1 MTNSSNRT
9 LRFYRELC
17 DRSFWYFIKIVGGS
31 VHQGEDAS
39 EYIHRPVCDFEQS
52 GIKRRAK
59 AYPRDW
65 RKSTIFTKMG
75 AIYAYLQDQESRQL
89 IASENEKIA
98 SRFLD
103 YIEKQILGNL
113 MLRRLYP
120 DKLTYAVLH
129 TGEFV
134 HPDYPDKDSIA
145 EYRLIDKVWTKGQG
159 IKWSGTEC
167 SLPRVGIYSEPSI
180 TAIGVKGAAQ
190 SGHYTT
196 IRIDDLVGK
205 EAMESQAVLETVFT
219 WQDNTEE
226 LLVEP
231 HVDHPDASE
240 ISIVGTHWGVGD
252 YFDYVQE
259 KYPKFEWIIV
269 PALKDSNLK
278 APDDRPNIHYLQNP
292 HVGDGESNYPEK
304 FKTEHYIEMMNNPE
318 KELIFW
324 AQHMNNPRAGSG
336 LNKFDTRWLKFYREE
351 ERDEGTWLVC
361 KDDNEAFALKEI
373 PQFGMIDP
381 GGFSETKLTKK
392 GSRNAMLIAGQ
403 ARESVKKFVTFTHAD
418 RFKEP
423 DRFMDVLFAA
433 HRKRKPRLWRIDTAA
448 QQAYIYKD
456 IQQEKKKRGE
466 FLRISPMTASSR
478 KDSKDDDIQA
488 LINPMF
494 NGEIYVHE
502 NMKELIAEVG
512 AYPHGMTVDLID
524 MLGKWFRHY
533 GKRRPTKEV
542 DDLNA
547 RNRRRKGDSVNKYSG
562 YG

>member
-1 MTNSSNRT
+1 
-9 LRFYRELC
+9 
-17 DRSFWYFIKIVGGS
+17 VGGS

-65 RKSTIFTKMG
+65 RKSTIYTKLG
-75 AIYAYLQDQESRQL
+75 AIYSYLQDQESRQL

-103 YIEKQILGNL
+103 YIEKQILGNA
-113 MLRRLYP
+113 MLRKLYP
-120 DKLTYAVLH
+120 DKLTYAVLN

-134 HPDYPDKDSIA
+134 HPSYPDKDSII
-145 EYRLIDKVWTKGQG
+145 EYRLIDKPWTKGQG

-167 SLPRVGIYSEPSI
+167 SLPRTGIFSEPSI
-180 TAIGVKGAAQ
+180 SAIGVKGAAQ

-205 EAMESQAVLETVFT
+205 EAMESQAVLEKVFE

-231 HVDHPDASE
+231 DISHPDASE

-259 KYPKFEWIIV
+259 KYTKYEWIIV
-269 PALKDSNLK
+269 PALKDPKLE
-278 APDDRPNIHYLQNP
+278 DRTHITYLQHP
-292 HVGDGESNYPEK
+292 HVNDGESNYPEK

-324 AQHMNNPRAGSG
+324 AQHMNNPRMGSG
-336 LNKFDTRWLKFYREE
+336 LNKFDIKWLKFYREE
-351 ERDEGTWLVC
+351 EREDGTYLFC
-361 KDDNEAFALKEI
+361 KDDNEVFAVKEI
-373 PQFGMIDP
+373 PWFGMIDP
-381 GGFSETKLTKK
+381 GGFSELKLTKK

-403 ARESVKKFVTFTHAD
+403 ARDSVKKFVRFTHAD

-423 DRFMDVLFAA
+423 DKFMDILFAA
-433 HRKRKPRLWRIDTAA
+433 QKKHKPRLWRIDTAA

-456 IQQEKKKRGE
+456 ILQERKKRGE
-466 FLRISPMTASSR
+466 FIRVSPMTASSK

-502 NMKELIAEVG
+502 SMKELIAEVG
-512 AYPHGMTVDLID
+512 MYPHGMTKDLID
-524 MLGKWFRHY
+524 MLGKWFLHY
-533 GKRRPTKEV
+533 GKRTPSKEL
-542 DDLNA
+542 DDLNR
-547 RNRRRKGDSVNKYSG
+547 RNRRKPPKKGGGSTG